1 MDDKGYTALIL
12 RTANG
17 CSLELVPEFGGLT
30 NRLQFVTPTG
40 AVDVI
45 VGLANKTAMINDRAY
60 RNIPLFPV
68 VNRLDAGRYKHN
80 GKLYQLPINEPALN
94 NNLHGFIH
102 KYVPQ
107 VEIAEGKDTSEA
119 MLLYRYN
126 GELPGYPF
134 AAEVRIHYVLDGTG
148 KLDISYSVLN
158 QHTDTIPVGIG
169 WHPYFGLSQPID
181 SLHLKL
187 PEVRH
192 VTIDERMLPLGKTE
206 AFTQFRK
213 ATPLQ
218 DTRLDHCFAVQNAAD
233 ATTAET
239 VLWSEQKRLGVK
251 IWQQTGARAL
261 NFLQVCTA
269 PDRQSIAIEPVS
281 CSINAFNTGDGL
293 VVLEPGGFFTAHM
306 GVHLL
311 KQLEI

>member
-1 MDDKGYTALIL
+1 MDKDYSALTL
-12 RTANG
+12 STSNG

-30 NRLQFVTPTG
+30 NRLQFATARG

-45 VGLANKTAMINDRAY
+45 VGLANRSAMINDRAY

-68 VNRLDAGRYKHN
+68 VNRLDGGSYKHN
-80 GKLYQLPINEPALN
+80 GKLYQLPINEPARN

-102 KYVPQ
+102 KLVPE
-107 VEIAEGKDTSEA
+107 VEISAGKDTSEA
-119 MLLYRYN
+119 MLLYRYK
-126 GELPGYPF
+126 GEFPGYPF
-134 AAEVRIHYVLDGTG
+134 PAEVRIHYVLESSG
-148 KLDISYSVLN
+148 KLDIGFSVLN
-158 QHTDTIPVGIG
+158 LHTDTIPLGIG
-169 WHPYFGLSQPID
+169 WHPYFGLGEPID
-181 SLHLKL
+181 TLHLQL
-187 PEVRH
+187 PEVRF

-206 AFTQFRK
+206 AFTHFRQ
-213 ATPLQ
+213 PRLIQ
-218 DTRLDHCFAVQNAAD
+218 DTQLDHCFAIQNGPG

-239 VLWSEQKRLGVK
+239 LLWSAKRQVGIK

-269 PDRQSIAIEPVS
+269 PDRQSLAIEPVS
-281 CSINAFNTGDGL
+281 CSINALNTGDGL

-311 KQLEI
+311 TQLEI

>member
-1 MDDKGYTALIL
+1 MDDKGYSALTL

-30 NRLQFVTPTG
+30 NRLQFATSKGVL
-40 AVDVI
+40 DVI
-45 VGLANKTAMINDRAY
+45 VGLANKGAMINDRAY
-60 RNIPLFPV
+60 RNIPLFPL
-68 VNRLDAGRYKHN
+68 VNRLDAGLYKHN
-80 GKLYQLPINEPALN
+80 GKLYQLPVNEPARN
-94 NNLHGFIH
+94 NALHGFIQ
-102 KYVPQ
+102 KFVPE
-107 VEIAEGKDTSEA
+107 VEVVEGRDTSEA
-119 MLLYRYN
+119 LLLYRYN

-134 AAEVRIHYVLDGTG
+134 PAEVRIHYVLSGDG

-158 QHTDTIPVGIG
+158 QHSASIPVGIG
-169 WHPYFGLSQPID
+169 WHPYFGLGHPID
-181 SLHLKL
+181 ELHLQL

-192 VTIDERMLPLGKTE
+192 VTVDDRLLPLGKTD

-213 ATPLQ
+213 PTLIQ
-218 DTRLDHCFAVQNAAD
+218 DTQLDHCFAIQNGPGAV
-233 ATTAET
+233 TAET
-239 VLWSEQKRLGVK
+239 LLWSEQKRLGIK

-261 NFLQVCTA
+261 NFIQVCTA
-269 PDRQSIAIEPVS
+269 PDRQSLAIEPVS

-311 KQLEI
+311 TQLEL